1 MVAVTR
7 SQSRLQLSIQVVGF
21 WVPRCWQSD
30 KLIWRLPR
38 LPSFQSHSSFPDR
51 LKPDICI
58 VCACMLS
65 SFSHV
70 ELFVTPRTVDCQ
82 TPLSVGFF
90 RQEYWRG
97 LPCPPPGNL
106 PDPGIKPGSLM
117 APVLSSG
124 FFTASASWESPY
136 FIDFCSFLME
146 GHVPLSAFSD
156 CSVLKDGESV
166 SAEE

>member
-7 SQSRLQLSIQVVGF
+7 SQSRLQLSNQVVGF

-70 ELFVTPRTVDCQ
+70 ELFVTPRTVACQ
-82 TPLSVGFF
+82 TPLSVGFS
-90 RQEYWRG
+90 RHEYWSG
-97 LPCPPPGNL
+97 LPCPPPGDL
-106 PDPGIKPGSLM
+106 PDPGIESTSLM
-117 APVLSSG
+117 FPALAGRSFTIRTTWEAP
-124 FFTASASWESPY
+124 
-136 FIDFCSFLME
+136 
-146 GHVPLSAFSD
+146 
-156 CSVLKDGESV
+156 
-166 SAEE
+166 

>member
-7 SQSRLQLSIQVVGF
+7 SQSRLQLSNQVVGF

-70 ELFVTPRTVDCQ
+70 ELFVTPRTVACQ

-97 LPCPPPGNL
+97 LPWAPPGNL

-117 APVLSSG
+117 SPVLSSG
-124 FFTASASWESPY
+124 FFTASASWEPPY